1 MTDTGMRYGHGLP
14 GKESTLFTD
23 SPLMT
28 IRVSQ
33 DSGKTWGPERAV
45 FATDGL
51 PPLITAEWPP
61 CQCRRCDGRSNG
73 SRR

>member
-1 MTDTGMRYGHGLP
+1 
-14 GKESTLFTD
+14 
-23 SPLMT
+23 MT

-33 DSGKTWGPERAV
+33 DSGKTWGPEHAV
-45 FATDGL
+45 FAADDL

-61 CQCRRCDGRSNG
+61 CECQRCDGRGKG